1 MKRLYGVSD
10 FIADMQR
17 VTGEESALEA
27 IMERGKPLLR
37 KLLENPDCIPAE
49 FKKRGAMGQGRY
61 MIHREQKFNV
71 NVVVWGPGDGLGP
84 HNHDTW
90 GLIGVLENELQEK
103 RFRRLDDRAT
113 VTAARL
119 EFIGTL
125 RNRVGDIS
133 CLLPPDDVHAV
144 LNTTD
149 RNTVDIH
156 VYGKDLTGLNRL
168 KFDPDEGT
176 ITTFASPKYDNC

>member
-1 MKRLYGVSD
+1 MKALYGVAD
-10 FIADMQR
+10 FIADMRR
-17 VTGEESALEA
+17 VTGGESAPEA
-27 IMERGKPLLR
+27 IIERGKPLLR

-49 FKKRGAMGQGRY
+49 LKKRGAKAQGRY
-61 MIHREQKFNV
+61 MIHREPKFNV

-103 RFRRLDDRAT
+103 RFRRLDGSAGART
-113 VTAARL
+113 ARL
-119 EFIGTL
+119 ELTGAL
-125 RNRVGDIS
+125 NNRVGAIS
-133 CLLPPDDVHAV
+133 CLLPPDDIHAV

-156 VYGKDLTGLNRL
+156 VYGKELTGLERL
-168 KFDPDEGT
+168 KFDPDKGT

>member
-1 MKRLYGVSD
+1 MKNLYGVPE
-10 FIADMQR
+10 FIADMRR
-17 VTGEESALEA
+17 VTAEESAPEA
-27 IMERGKPLLR
+27 IIERSKPLLR

-49 FKKRGAMGQGRY
+49 FKQRGAKAQGRY
-61 MIHREQKFNV
+61 MLHREEKFNV

-90 GLIGVLENELQEK
+90 GLIGVMENELQEK
-103 RFRRLDDRAT
+103 RFRRLDGGA
-113 VTAARL
+113 TAARL
-119 EFIGTL
+119 QFTGTQ
-125 RNRVGDIS
+125 RNRTGDIS
-133 CLLPPDDVHAV
+133 CLLPPDDIHAV

-156 VYGKDLTGLNRL
+156 VYGKELTGLERL
-168 KFDPDEGT
+168 KFDPDKGT

>member
-1 MKRLYGVSD
+1 MKRLYDVSD

-17 VTGEESALEA
+17 VTGEETAPEA
-27 IMERGKPLLR
+27 IMEGCKPLLR

-49 FKKRGAMGQGRY
+49 FKKRGAKAQGRY
-61 MIHREQKFNV
+61 MLHREQKFNV

-84 HNHDTW
+84 HNHGTW

-103 RFRRLDDRAT
+103 RFRRLDGAAGA
-113 VTAARL
+113 TAARL
-119 EFIGTL
+119 ELITTL
-125 RNRVGDIS
+125 SNRVGAIS
-133 CLLPPDDVHAV
+133 CLLPPDDLHAV
-144 LNTTD
+144 LNTTE

-156 VYGKDLTGLNRL
+156 VYGKELTGLRRL
-168 KFDPDEGT
+168 KFDPEKGA